1 MKDYNNDIKEII
13 FDEEDIQKRVRE
25 LGKKITEDYKGEE
38 LIVVAVLRG
47 SIIFMAD
54 LIRYINLPLILDTV
68 ALSSYYNGTDSSGK
82 VKINKDLE
90 SSISG
95 KNVLI
100 IEDIADRGV
109 TLKFLIE
116 VLKVR
121 KAKSIRICVLLN
133 KPSRRIMN
141 VDLDYIG
148 FEIDDYFVVG
158 YGLDYSQKYRNYPKI
173 GILDEK
179 IHK

>member
-1 MKDYNNDIKEII
+1 M
-13 FDEEDIQKRVRE
+13 
-25 LGKKITEDYKGEE
+25 
-38 LIVVAVLRG
+38 VAVLRG

-158 YGLDYSQKYRNYPKI
+158 YGLDYSQSI
-173 GILDEK
+173 EIILK
-179 IHK
+179 LVF